1 VPHRAPL
8 TPASLQFSDPT
19 AGTAGTLVQVR
30 CPTQC
35 NGYDC
40 GLYALAFARVLCARA
55 DEMPDDATALA
66 IALAA
71 DPSLTP
77 VPLLPLHVFN
87 APARTLP
94 TRHLACGRRWSD
106 GGRQPWG
113 RHVASSAN

>member
-1 VPHRAPL
+1 M
-8 TPASLQFSDPT
+8 QYSDPT

-30 CPTQC
+30 CPVQR

-40 GLYALAFARVLCARA
+40 GLYALAFARALCTRA
-55 DEMPDDATALA
+55 DEVPENATALA

-77 VPLLPLHVFN
+77 VPLLPLRVSN
-87 APARTLP
+87 APARTLS

-106 GGRQPWG
+106 GGRQRWG
-113 RHVASSAN
+113 RHAVSSGN